1 MKTTPI
7 EKIYEAWT
15 AVADPGRLDITPGST
30 RDEGSARVTSSDGS
44 KHYDITWRDSGSIF
58 TSTDAAT
65 RWQGYAGYPVVA
77 VLMALGRIP
86 LSREMAG
93 RFAGINW
100 TELNKAHRRDYAAAV
115 AAVEQQR
122 GIDPAEAAAAA
133 REAHDALCALN
144 LTLKRK

>member
-15 AVADPGRLDITPGST
+15 AVADPGRLVITPGST
-30 RDEGSARVTSSDGS
+30 PDEGSATVASSDGS
-44 KHYDITWRDSGSIF
+44 KHYSITWRDGGSIF

-77 VLMALGRIP
+77 VLMTLGRIT
-86 LSREMAG
+86 LCMEMAR

-100 TELNKAHRRDYAAAV
+100 TELNKAHKRDYAAAV
-115 AAVEQQR
+115 AAVERQR
-122 GIDPAEAAAAA
+122 GIDPGAAEAAAA
-133 REAHDALCALN
+133 EAYEALCSLN